1 MNKIVKW
8 IMITAGALA
17 LVAFLAFINAYFIAL
32 LWNWL
37 VPILLPE
44 GPLVATITY
53 WQAWGISVLCG
64 LLFRSTCTSSC
75 SKD

>member
-1 MNKIVKW
+1 MSEAIIKAIGFIV
-8 IMITAGALA
+8 GFLA
-17 LVAFLAFINAYFIAL
+17 LVFVFSFINAVFVSM

-53 WQAWGISVLCG
+53 WQAWGVAVLFALLIPRSV
-64 LLFRSTCTSSC
+64 STR